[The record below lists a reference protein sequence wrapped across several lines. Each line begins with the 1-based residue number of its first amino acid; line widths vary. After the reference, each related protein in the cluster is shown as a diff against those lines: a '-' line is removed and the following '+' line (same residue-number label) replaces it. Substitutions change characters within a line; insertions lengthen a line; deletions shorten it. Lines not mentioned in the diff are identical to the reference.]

1 MYLADLYPSAYQLF
15 ITLGILL
22 ASLINFG
29 TSSRWTDDP
38 RSWRVTMGIALVWPV
53 IMAVG
58 IQFLPESPRWE
69 YRQGHQEEARA
80 TIAQIYGVS
89 VNHQQVV
96 DEIREIRQMHEEELA
111 GGAGHWF
118 DVFTAPTM
126 FKRILI
132 GVVLQMGQQL
142 TGANYFFYY
151 GTTLFSA
158 AGVGNSF
165 ITAIVLGVV
174 NFVVTVFGVLMVDK
188 FGRRRLLILGGIW
201 IAVCLL
207 VFASVGHFYLDEIN
221 LQKGGQIMVAFS
233 CLALV
238 GFATTWGPLPW
249 VVCAEI
255 YPLQYRAT
263 AMALATASNWSWNFM
278 IGFFTPFITK
288 AIGYSYGYVFAGAT
302 FVSAAFV
309 VAMLPE
315 TSGKSLEM
323 IDQMILSRVKP
334 WKSAKWDQNNSEA

>member
-1 MYLADLYPSAYQLF
+1 
-15 ITLGILL
+15 
-22 ASLINFG
+22 
-29 TSSRWTDDP
+29 
-38 RSWRVTMGIALVWPV
+38 MGIALVWPV
-53 IMAVG
+53 VMSIG

-80 TIAQIYGVS
+80 AIAQIYAVS

-96 DEIREIRQMHEEELA
+96 DEIREIQQRHEEEQ
-111 GGAGHWF
+111 GSGDSQWF

-126 FKRILI
+126 FRRIVI

-142 TGANYFFYY
+142 TGVNYFFYY

-165 ITAIVLGVV
+165 ITAIVLGAV
-174 NFVVTVFGVLMVDK
+174 NFVATVFGILLVDR
-188 FGRRRLLILGGIW
+188 FGRRKLMIHGGIW
-201 IAVCLL
+201 IALCLL
-207 VFASVGHFYLDEIN
+207 IFASIGHFYLDEIN
-221 LQKGGQIMVAFS
+221 LQRGGAIMVAFS

-238 GFATTWGPLPW
+238 GFAITWGPLPW

-278 IGFFTPFITK
+278 LGFFTPFITK

-302 FVSAAFV
+302 FASAFFV
-309 VAMLPE
+309 FSMVPE
-315 TSGKSLEM
+315 TSGRSLEM
-323 IDQMILSRVKP
+323 IDQMIISGVKP
-334 WKSAKWDQNNSEA
+334 WASAKWGRDNSEA